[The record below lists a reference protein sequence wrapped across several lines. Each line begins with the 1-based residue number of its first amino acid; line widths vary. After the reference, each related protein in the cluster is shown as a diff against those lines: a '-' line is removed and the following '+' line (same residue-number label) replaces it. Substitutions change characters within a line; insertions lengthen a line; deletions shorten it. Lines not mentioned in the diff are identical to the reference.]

1 MCGIDGNRQNLA
13 GANRRTGENYP
24 WVQVFENKGAA
35 MGCSNPHRTDRFG
48 QIASCLTKLSAK
60 TAAKRIFCRAEI
72 TNAGGLCSAELADG
86 SRTVVETEHWL
97 AVVPTGLPGRS
108 KRYCCPKP
116 TFYGYR
122 FDRRPAQRSGAGVEK
137 ADQRYDNLF
146 QCSFP
151 YSMGWHGAP
160 LMAKRI
166 NTGSCTRTF
175 IRLCSLRHRT

>member
-1 MCGIDGNRQNLA
+1 MGK
-13 GANRRTGENYP
+13 TYP

-35 MGCSNPHRTDRFG
+35 MGCLTRIRTDRFG
-48 QIASCLTKLSAK
+48 QIASCLTKLRRRPS
-60 TAAKRIFCRAEI
+60 AKRIFRRTEI
-72 TNAGGLCSAELADG
+72 ANAGGYVQRELADG

-97 AVVPTGLPGRS
+97 PLYLTGLPGRS

-116 TFYGYR
+116 TFTDHR
-122 FDRRPAQRSGAGVEK
+122 FDRRPAQRFGTGVEK
-137 ADQRYDNLF
+137 LTSRYDNLF

-151 YSMGWHGAP
+151 YSMGWTARH

-175 IRLCSLRHRT
+175 IASVALCHRT